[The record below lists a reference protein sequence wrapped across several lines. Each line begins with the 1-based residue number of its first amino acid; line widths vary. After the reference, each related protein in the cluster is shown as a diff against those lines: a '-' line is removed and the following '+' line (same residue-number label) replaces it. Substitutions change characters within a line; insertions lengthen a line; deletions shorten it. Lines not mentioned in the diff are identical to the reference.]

1 MARKTSITKRLKEAE
16 FAVEQA
22 HECGDREWM
31 QSAAD
36 LASRLRS
43 QAAIVR
49 EKMAERG
56 TIGQFR
62 DGTFVESR
70 EVIERRQRSA
80 VTVGDRA
87 MLPLVGSSKRASP
100 NYLLR
105 SAVFAVL
112 KKGQRAAL
120 TRQRVASQNGY
131 EILFSGMQLDQADL
145 DVWLHCL
152 HLSSGQLGKKV
163 EVGLNAFLRDIGR
176 TTGTASQNWL
186 RDSLVR
192 LGMAVIQ
199 VKHDGV
205 TIMVSDRMVVYE
217 EREQTSK
224 SVIALMVS
232 PTMARLFGVAR
243 WTALDLAI
251 RTKLVGLPLA
261 QWLHAYLATH
271 AKPIPV
277 ALALLRELSGSRTA
291 ELRMFRRT
299 LKLALGRLVDAGFL
313 KMWEITADDK
323 LNVIRA

>member
-1 MARKTSITKRLKEAE
+1 MAKMSITKRLQDAE
-16 FAVEQA
+16 LAVEQA
-22 HECGDREWM
+22 YKYGDRESIR
-31 QSAAD
+31 SAAD
-36 LASRLRS
+36 KAHRLRA
-43 QAAIVR
+43 QAAIVS
-49 EKMAERG
+49 EKLAERG
-56 TIGQFR
+56 TIGEFPLATAI
-62 DGTFVESR
+62 DSG
-70 EVIERRQRSA
+70 EVLERRKRSA
-80 VTVGDRA
+80 VTVGNQA
-87 MLPLVGSSKRASP
+87 LLPVVGNSRRASP
-100 NYLLR
+100 NYFLR

-192 LGMAVIQ
+192 LGMAIIQ